1 MVPRVSVLERFH
13 CTGFLLLCKLSVA
26 CRLGL
31 LNSNGALSTKLDI
44 KKMGVVSFVFCSAKV
59 RVFCIIDCTCMRMCV
74 RVFNRVCVYL
84 NGGGVD
90 VKLLEDGEGLFEE
103 FIANADVSN
112 VWSIIVV

>member
-1 MVPRVSVLERFH
+1 MHMCVSV
-13 CTGFLLLCKLSVA
+13 
-26 CRLGL
+26 
-31 LNSNGALSTKLDI
+31 
-44 KKMGVVSFVFCSAKV
+44 
-59 RVFCIIDCTCMRMCV
+59 
-74 RVFNRVCVYL
+74 FNCVCVYL